1 MNELKVFENEEFG
14 KIRMIERNG
23 EPWFVA
29 KDIAERLGFVN
40 PRKAI
45 DDHVD
50 EEDKTVLLKSQNVT
64 LGNDIPNRGLII
76 INESGLY
83 SLVLSSKLPNAK
95 AFKRWITHDVIPT
108 IRKTGG
114 YVANDDLFINM
125 YLPTADDATKL
136 MFRTTLATVRQL
148 NEEKQQLQQTVSVQA
163 QQISEMQPKVTY
175 YDIVL
180 NCKDLV
186 AISVIAKD
194 YGWSAQRMNLYLHE
208 KEVQYKQGSIWLLYQ
223 KYASSGY
230 TSTRTYTYQDWKEES
245 HTDIRTYWTQK
256 GRLFIYELMKSDGN
270 LPFVEQEGAIKY
282 EH

>member
-14 KIRMIERNG
+14 KIRAVMIDN
-23 EPWFVA
+23 EPWFMAKDVAVVLGYKNGRDALAKHVDNEDRGVA
-29 KDIAERLGFVN
+29 KCD
-40 PRKAI
+40 
-45 DDHVD
+45 
-50 EEDKTVLLKSQNVT
+50 T
-64 LGNDIPNRGLII
+64 LGGTQDLTI
-76 INESGLY
+76 INESSVY
-83 SLVLSSKLPNAK
+83 ALVFGSKLESAK
-95 AFKRWITHDVIPT
+95 RFKHWITHDVLPT

-114 YVANDDLFINM
+114 YVANDDLFINT
-125 YLPTADDATKL
+125 YLPTANDATKL

-148 NEEKQQLQQTVSVQA
+148 NEEKQQLQQTISVQA

-194 YGWSAQRMNLYLHE
+194 YGWSAKHMNQYLHE
-208 KEVQYKQGSIWLLYQ
+208 KGVQYKQGSIWLLYQ

-270 LPFVEQEGAIKY
+270 LPLIEQEGAIKY

>member
-14 KIRMIERNG
+14 KIRTIMIEN

-29 KDIAERLGFVN
+29 KDVAVVLGYKN
-40 PRKAI
+40 GRDALAK
-45 DDHVD
+45 HVD
-50 EEDKTVLLKSQNVT
+50 NEDRGVAKCDT
-64 LGNDIPNRGLII
+64 LGGTQDLTT
-76 INESGLY
+76 INESGVY
-83 SLVLSSKLPNAK
+83 ALVFGSKLDSAK
-95 AFKRWITHDVIPT
+95 RFKHWITHDVIPT

-114 YVANDDLFINM
+114 YVANDDLFINT

-194 YGWSAQRMNLYLHE
+194 YGWSAKSMNKYLHE
-208 KEVQYKQGSIWLLYQ
+208 KGVQYKQGCIWLLYQ

-230 TSTRTYTYQDWKEES
+230 TSTKTYTYQDWKEEA
-245 HTDIRTYWTQK
+245 HTTVQTYWTQK
-256 GRLFIYELMKSDGN
+256 GRLFIYEMMKADGN
-270 LPFVEQEGAIKY
+270 LPLIEQ
-282 EH
+282 

>member
-14 KIRMIERNG
+14 KIRAVMIDN
-23 EPWFVA
+23 EPWFMAKDVAVVLGYKNGRDALAKHVDNEDRGVA
-29 KDIAERLGFVN
+29 KCD
-40 PRKAI
+40 
-45 DDHVD
+45 
-50 EEDKTVLLKSQNVT
+50 T
-64 LGNDIPNRGLII
+64 LGGTQDLTI
-76 INESGLY
+76 INESGVY
-83 SLVLSSKLPNAK
+83 ALVFGSKLESAK
-95 AFKRWITHDVIPT
+95 RFKHWITHDVLPT

-114 YVANDDLFINM
+114 YVANDDLFINT
-125 YLPTADDATKL
+125 YLPTANDATKL

-148 NEEKQQLQQTVSVQA
+148 NEEKQQLQQTISVQA

-194 YGWSAQRMNLYLHE
+194 YGWSAKHMNQYLHE
-208 KEVQYKQGSIWLLYQ
+208 KGVQYKQGSIWLLYQ

-256 GRLFIYELMKSDGN
+256 GRLFIYEPMKSDGN
-270 LPFVEQEGAIKY
+270 LPLIEQEGAIKY

>member
-14 KIRMIERNG
+14 KIRTIMIEN

-29 KDIAERLGFVN
+29 KDMAVALGYGSG
-40 PRKAI
+40 KAPI
-45 DDHVD
+45 NAVAKHVD
-50 EEDKTVLLKSQNVT
+50 LEDKGVTEMMTPGGRQNVT
-64 LGNDIPNRGLII
+64 I
-76 INESGLY
+76 INESGVY
-83 SLVLSSKLPNAK
+83 ALVFGSKLESAK
-95 AFKRWITHDVIPT
+95 RFKHWITHDVLPT

-114 YVANDDLFINM
+114 YINSDELFIET
-125 YLPTADDATKL
+125 YFEGSSEETKNIL
-136 MFRTTLATVRQL
+136 RLNLSKIRQL
-148 NEEKQQLQQTVSVQA
+148 NEEKRQLQQTVSVQA

-194 YGWSAQRMNLYLHE
+194 YGWSAKHMNQYLHE
-208 KEVQYKQGSIWLLYQ
+208 KGVQYKQGSIWLLYQ

-270 LPFVEQEGAIKY
+270 LPLIEQEGAIKY

>member
-14 KIRMIERNG
+14 KIRAVMIDN
-23 EPWFVA
+23 EPWFMAKDVAVVLGYKNGRDALAKHVDNEDRGVA
-29 KDIAERLGFVN
+29 KCD
-40 PRKAI
+40 
-45 DDHVD
+45 
-50 EEDKTVLLKSQNVT
+50 T
-64 LGNDIPNRGLII
+64 LGGTQDLTI
-76 INESGLY
+76 INESGVY
-83 SLVLSSKLPNAK
+83 ALVFGSKLESAK
-95 AFKRWITHDVIPT
+95 RFKHWITHDVLPT

-114 YVANDDLFINM
+114 YVANDDLFINT
-125 YLPTADDATKL
+125 YLPTANDATKL

-148 NEEKQQLQQTVSVQA
+148 NEEKQQLQQTISVQA

-194 YGWSAQRMNLYLHE
+194 YGWSAKHMNQYLHE
-208 KEVQYKQGSIWLLYQ
+208 KGVQYKQGSIWLLYQ

-270 LPFVEQEGAIKY
+270 LPLIEQEGAIKY

>member
-14 KIRMIERNG
+14 KIRAVMIDN
-23 EPWFVA
+23 EPWFMAKDVAVVLGYKNGRDALAKHVDNEDRGVA
-29 KDIAERLGFVN
+29 KCD
-40 PRKAI
+40 
-45 DDHVD
+45 
-50 EEDKTVLLKSQNVT
+50 T
-64 LGNDIPNRGLII
+64 LGGTQDLTI
-76 INESGLY
+76 INESGVY
-83 SLVLSSKLPNAK
+83 ALVFGSKLESAK
-95 AFKRWITHDVIPT
+95 RFKHWITHDVLPT

-114 YVANDDLFINM
+114 YVANDDLFINT
-125 YLPTADDATKL
+125 YLPTANDATKL

-148 NEEKQQLQQTVSVQA
+148 NEEKQQLQQTISVQA

-194 YGWSAQRMNLYLHE
+194 YGWSAKHMNQYLHE
-208 KEVQYKQGSIWLLYQ
+208 KGVQYKQGSIWLLYP

-270 LPFVEQEGAIKY
+270 LPLIEQEGAIKY